1 MRMSQT
7 SLPTISRPSIA
18 LLGTE
23 PWRAAAEFVSFKL
36 QGSPKNILPGDGH
49 PVVIFPGM
57 ATDGNVVTPLRN
69 FCRSLG
75 YTAFD
80 WGQGF
85 NTGPQGDLD
94 KWLDELAGKV
104 SAMLSIYKQPAT
116 LIGWS
121 LGGIYARELGKLL
134 SPDVRQV
141 ITIGT
146 PFNALDDHT
155 NVGWLF
161 KLLSGTPAVLD
172 ERLSK
177 RLRTPPPVPTT
188 SIYSKSDGVVAWQ
201 TCRHD
206 TDARCVEDLEVN
218 GSHLGL
224 GWNTAVLNIVADR
237 LSYQQGK
244 WRPYV
249 AHG

>member
-1 MRMSQT
+1 MNLT
-7 SLPTISRPSIA
+7 VTHPVPVNISRPSIA

-36 QGSPKNILPGDGH
+36 QRKPRLRTGDGH

-57 ATDGNVVTPLRN
+57 ATDGHAVAPLRD
-69 FCRSLG
+69 CCQSLG

-85 NTGPQGDLD
+85 NTGPKGDPD
-94 KWLDELAGKV
+94 VWLAGLAAHVKR
-104 SAMLSIYKQPAT
+104 MLSGHKQRAT

-134 SPDVRQV
+134 APDVKQV

-146 PFNALDDHT
+146 PFNAAQDHT

-161 KLLSGTPAVLD
+161 KLLNGSPPTLGAA
-172 ERLSK
+172 LSE

-188 SIYSKSDGVVAWQ
+188 AIYSKSDGVVAWQ
-201 TCRHD
+201 TCCQASGRG
-206 TDARCVEDLEVN
+206 RIEDIEVP
-218 GSHLGL
+218 GSHMGM
-224 GWNTAVLNIVADR
+224 GWNPAVMKVVADR
-237 LSYQQGK
+237 LGHRVGQ
-244 WRPYV
+244 WRPYR
-249 AHG
+249 A